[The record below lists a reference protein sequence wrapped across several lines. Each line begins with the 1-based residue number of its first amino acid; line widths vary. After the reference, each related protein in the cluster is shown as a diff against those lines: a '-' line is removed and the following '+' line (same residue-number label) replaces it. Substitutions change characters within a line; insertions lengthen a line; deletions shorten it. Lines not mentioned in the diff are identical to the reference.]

1 MRRSKGRRLRERRFW
16 VGISENAGHPFHAK
30 AGGNARWRGCPHSLY
45 WWSEKSTLPP
55 SLFRLAIRTPSFLSF
70 LRLVHQVD
78 HFLDV
83 PCDVRYRLVGREV
96 RIREIENAG
105 VTQVKTMFLEILRV
119 PDLFITRNVAC
130 KAIRP
135 SLNSIFIAL

>member
-1 MRRSKGRRLRERRFW
+1 
-16 VGISENAGHPFHAK
+16 
-30 AGGNARWRGCPHSLY
+30 
-45 WWSEKSTLPP
+45 
-55 SLFRLAIRTPSFLSF
+55 
-70 LRLVHQVD
+70 VD

-105 VTQVKTMFLEILRV
+105 VTQVKTMVLEILRV